1 MISASSAGQPSLRG
15 LHSEGSWQPQAT
27 SSPPARQSAA
37 SSSGCSM
44 PAARASGGSR
54 QVGSAPQARYPGR
67 MAGGS
72 GEPHSSSESVWEP
85 EVPGPTSGRGNPG
98 RSAPR
103 TAAEAQRA
111 APSSAGIPL
120 RGLAW
125 EAFKRAR
132 GGPATAASCPP
143 VAGAWAAA
151 GGAEAGSRPGS
162 RGAGET
168 AQSALD
174 RESPGRTRCL
184 RQRGGPRPKSQCGE
198 RRPSPLPEPCA
209 PTRWKL
215 CRHKARSRH
224 GLLRMI
230 AINCHEY
237 SAYVFAFSE

>member
-37 SSSGCSM
+37 SNSGCSM

-111 APSSAGIPL
+111 APSSSGIPL

-125 EAFKRAR
+125 EAFKGHREGRPPPPPARPWLGRGLQREGRRREAVQGREVLGRPRSRRWTGSSRAELGVCASAEVRGRKVSVGR
-132 GGPATAASCPP
+132 GGPALFRSPAH
-143 VAGAWAAA
+143 
-151 GGAEAGSRPGS
+151 RPGGS
-162 RGAGET
+162 FAGT
-168 AQSALD
+168 K
-174 RESPGRTRCL
+174 R
-184 RQRGGPRPKSQCGE
+184 
-198 RRPSPLPEPCA
+198 A
-209 PTRWKL
+209 PD
-215 CRHKARSRH
+215 
-224 GLLRMI
+224 M
-230 AINCHEY
+230 
-237 SAYVFAFSE
+237 AFLE